1 MVHLLWVALLEGD
14 CHDPALIWW
23 CEPRSLSQLEAGVSA
38 MISKGL
44 AVDNVAEV
52 IVMPI
57 NSNLVGNQPFEAII
71 MPLDYQPFDPEL
83 GLCLIWNGIPITAVS
98 WIG

>member
-1 MVHLLWVALLEGD
+1 MIRQWK
-14 CHDPALIWW
+14 
-23 CEPRSLSQLEAGVSA
+23 PRASPQLETGASA

-44 AVDNVAEV
+44 TVDNIAEK

-57 NSNLVGNQPFEAII
+57 NSNLVGNEAFKSII
-71 MPLDYQPFDPEL
+71 MPLDDQSFDLEL
-83 GLCLIWNGIPITAVS
+83 GLFLILKAIPITAVS